1 MLLNPNLKVNKVSK
15 TITVVDNIFKD
26 YVLNILRLRMQLA
39 DKFDHYYKE
48 YKSISYGYED
58 SLTNDLAKEISK
70 KFKLDKFKTAWSFIY
85 DNNSKGVDFHAD
97 PSNTNVNVWVTPNE
111 SIEDSSKNGLLI
123 CDVKPPKKWT
133 REQYNGNLNNCVDKF
148 LKKQNYNM
156 YKIEY
161 RYNRAIFFNG
171 ALFHKTDDVR
181 TKDGIYNKRVS
192 YTMSFGKQ
200 LEWN

>member
-1 MLLNPNLKVNKVSK
+1 
-15 TITVVDNIFKD
+15 
-26 YVLNILRLRMQLA
+26 MQLA

-111 SIEDSSKNGLLI
+111 SIEDNSKNG
-123 CDVKPPKKWT
+123 C
-133 REQYNGNLNNCVDKF
+133 
-148 LKKQNYNM
+148 
-156 YKIEY
+156 
-161 RYNRAIFFNG
+161 
-171 ALFHKTDDVR
+171 
-181 TKDGIYNKRVS
+181 
-192 YTMSFGKQ
+192 
-200 LEWN
+200 

>member
-58 SLTNDLAKEISK
+58 SLTNDLAKEIPK

-111 SIEDSSKNGLLI
+111 SIEDNSKNGLLI

-192 YTMSFGKQ
+192 YTMLFGKQ

>member
-111 SIEDSSKNGLLI
+111 SIEDNSKNGLLI

-192 YTMSFGKQ
+192 YTMLFGKQ

>member
-111 SIEDSSKNGLLI
+111 SIEDNSKNGLLI

-171 ALFHKTDDVR
+171 ALFHKTDDVK

-192 YTMSFGKQ
+192 YTMLFGKQ

>member
-192 YTMSFGKQ
+192 YTMLFGKQ

>member
-111 SIEDSSKNGLLI
+111 SIEDNSKNGLLI
-123 CDVKPPKKWT
+123 CDVKPP
-133 REQYNGNLNNCVDKF
+133 
-148 LKKQNYNM
+148 
-156 YKIEY
+156 
-161 RYNRAIFFNG
+161 
-171 ALFHKTDDVR
+171 
-181 TKDGIYNKRVS
+181 
-192 YTMSFGKQ
+192 
-200 LEWN
+200 

>member
-70 KFKLDKFKTAWSFIY
+70 KFKLDKFKTGWSFIY

-111 SIEDSSKNGLLI
+111 SIEDNSKNGLLI

-192 YTMSFGKQ
+192 YTMLFGKQ

>member
-70 KFKLDKFKTAWSFIY
+70 KFKLDEFKTAWSFIY

-111 SIEDSSKNGLLI
+111 SIEDNSKNGLLI

-192 YTMSFGKQ
+192 YTMLFGKQ

>member
-123 CDVKPPKKWT
+123 CDVKPPKKWK

-192 YTMSFGKQ
+192 YTMLFGKQ

>member
-1 MLLNPNLKVNKVSK
+1 MLLNPNLKVYKVSK

-192 YTMSFGKQ
+192 YTMLFGKQ